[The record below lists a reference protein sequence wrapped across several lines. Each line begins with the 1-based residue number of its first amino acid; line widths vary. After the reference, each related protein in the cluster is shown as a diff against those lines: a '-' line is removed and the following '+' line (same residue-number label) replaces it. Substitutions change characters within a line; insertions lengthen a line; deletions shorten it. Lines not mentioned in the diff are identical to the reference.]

1 MQFYN
6 QLIYCLLQTRHLK
19 VFLSLFVGVLLG
31 FM

>member
-6 QLIYCLLQTRHLK
+6 QLIYCLLQTHILH
-19 VFLSLFVGVLLG
+19 VFLSLFIDVLPD

>member
-6 QLIYCLLQTRHLK
+6 QLIYNLLQTHILK